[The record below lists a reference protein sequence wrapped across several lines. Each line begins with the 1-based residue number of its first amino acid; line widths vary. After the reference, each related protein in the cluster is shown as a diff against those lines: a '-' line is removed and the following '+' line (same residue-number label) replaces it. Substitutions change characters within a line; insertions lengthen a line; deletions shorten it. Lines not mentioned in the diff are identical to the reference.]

1 MVLRDNLLNILLSRY
16 TPTSPKF
23 QSRNYIKV
31 LQNFLHS
38 ISKLVQLKLAQR
50 FASVNLEVPSRR
62 YDKVNKY
69 LSAIEI
75 FVLKKMTEDL
85 REKALARHQQ

>member
-1 MVLRDNLLNILLSRY
+1 VAVLDISTMVLRDNLLQY
-16 TPTSPKF
+16 PAVTPTSLSFKAEITLKSFKTFFIHF
-23 QSRNYIKV
+23 QASATAG
-31 LQNFLHS
+31 
-38 ISKLVQLKLAQR
+38 KLAQR

-75 FVLKKMTEDL
+75 FVLAKND
-85 REKALARHQQ
+85 

>member
-1 MVLRDNLLNILLSRY
+1 
-16 TPTSPKF
+16 
-23 QSRNYIKV
+23 
-31 LQNFLHS
+31 
-38 ISKLVQLKLAQR
+38 VQLPELAQQ

-69 LSAIEI
+69 LSAIEY
-75 FVLKKMTEDL
+75 LSLQKMIEDL